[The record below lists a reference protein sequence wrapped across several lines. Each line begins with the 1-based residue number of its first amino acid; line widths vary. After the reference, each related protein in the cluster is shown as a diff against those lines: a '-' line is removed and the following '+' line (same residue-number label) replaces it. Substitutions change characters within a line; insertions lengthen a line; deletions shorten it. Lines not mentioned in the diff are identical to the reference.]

1 MPFNFSF
8 SSSATFVSTSSVN
21 GRTSGQAYQRQSYST
36 PQGSGVR
43 TTQQKLGEAP
53 VTYTRLFDAQ
63 GRELIGGGGGGGGGN
78 GYRQNHGG
86 QAYAPTCSRRII
98 SIEDVT
104 EEEAEKAARERKQDS
119 L

>member
-53 VTYTRLFDAQ
+53 VTNTRLYDAQ
-63 GRELIGGGGGGGGGN
+63 GRELIGDGSGGGGN
-78 GYRQNHGG
+78 GYPQNHGG
-86 QAYAPTCSRRII
+86 QAYAPSRRII

-104 EEEAEKAARERKQDS
+104 EDEAQKAAGERKQDS

>member
-43 TTQQKLGEAP
+43 TIQQKLGEAP
-53 VTYTRLFDAQ
+53 VTYTRLYDAQ
-63 GRELIGGGGGGGGGN
+63 GRELIGAGAGGSGN
-78 GYRQNHGG
+78 GYRQDHGS
-86 QAYAPTCSRRII
+86 QTYAPSRRII

-104 EEEAEKAARERKQDS
+104 EEEAEKAARERGKQDG

>member
-43 TTQQKLGEAP
+43 TTHQKLGEAP
-53 VTYTRLFDAQ
+53 VTNTRLYDAQ
-63 GRELIGGGGGGGGGN
+63 GRELIGDGS
-78 GYRQNHGG
+78 GYDQNHGN
-86 QAYAPTCSRRII
+86 QAYAPSRRII

-104 EEEAEKAARERKQDS
+104 EEEADKAARQNGKQNGP
-119 L
+119 

>member
-53 VTYTRLFDAQ
+53 VTYTRLYDAQ
-63 GRELIGGGGGGGGGN
+63 GRELIGDGSGGGN
-78 GYRQNHGG
+78 SYRQNHGG
-86 QAYAPTCSRRII
+86 QAYAPSRRII

-104 EEEAEKAARERKQDS
+104 EEEAEKAARERKQDG

>member
-21 GRTSGQAYQRQSYST
+21 GRTTGQAYQRQSYST

-53 VTYTRLFDAQ
+53 VTNTRLYDAQ
-63 GRELIGGGGGGGGGN
+63 GRELIGDGSGGGN
-78 GYRQNHGG
+78 GYYPNHGG
-86 QAYAPTCSRRII
+86 RAYAPSRRII

-104 EEEAEKAARERKQDS
+104 EQEAEKAARERGKQDN

>member
-1 MPFNFSF
+1 MPFTFSF

-36 PQGSGVR
+36 PQGTGVR
-43 TTQQKLGEAP
+43 TTQQRLNEAP
-53 VTYTRLFDAQ
+53 VTHTRMYDAQ
-63 GRELIGGGGGGGGGN
+63 GRELIADGSGGN
-78 GYRQNHGG
+78 GCRQDHGG
-86 QAYAPTCSRRII
+86 QAYMPSRRVI

-104 EEEAEKAARERKQDS
+104 EEEAEKAAQERKQDG

>member
-43 TTQQKLGEAP
+43 TTQQNLGEAP
-53 VTYTRLFDAQ
+53 VMNTRLYDAQ
-63 GRELIGGGGGGGGGN
+63 GRELIGDGSGGGN
-78 GYRQNHGG
+78 GSYQNQGSR
-86 QAYAPTCSRRII
+86 AYAPSRRII

-104 EEEAEKAARERKQDS
+104 DEEAEKAARERGKQDN